1 MLTGGTIIDGAAVGQ
16 ILTEELTTLKAVI
29 TNNIRAA
36 GEWASGRTAASME
49 VHVTGMSGTLTG
61 RRAFGTLETGRR
73 PGRIPR
79 NMRDIIYEWMQHKG
93 LHGEPMPYVTKGPH
107 KYPNAQ
113 VRGDMSMAGAIAHTI
128 RGDMSMAG
136 AIAHTIRTQGT
147 RLYREGG
154 RADIYSQAIPE
165 AVAKINARLGGI
177 FAAVVDE
184 QIKLHT

>member
-1 MLTGGTIIDGAAVGQ
+1 MLNGNTIIDGAKVEQ
-16 ILTEELTTLKAVI
+16 ILMEELSALKTAI

-49 VHVTGMSGTLTG
+49 VHVTGMSGELTG

-79 NMRDIIYEWMQHKG
+79 NMRDIIYEWMQAKG

-113 VRGDMSMAGAIAHTI
+113 V

-177 FAAVVDE
+177 FKAVVDE
-184 QIKLHT
+184 QIKLNT